1 MSNFI
6 GIMCAGAF
14 GALSRYAVSGW
25 IQERFGGAFPWGTMT
40 VNVLGCFIFGFIWTL
55 ANERYL
61 LPNSVSFIVLT
72 GFAGAFTTFSTM
84 TFEIFSLASTSAVA
98 WAVGYLLGS
107 QILGMG
113 AVWIGT
119 VVARML

>member
-1 MSNFI
+1 MSKILAMMF
-6 GIMCAGAF
+6 AGAL
-14 GALSRYAVSGW
+14 GAISRYVVSGW
-25 IQERFGGAFPWGTMT
+25 IQERVGGVFPWGTMT

-61 LPNSVSFIVLT
+61 LPNSVSFVVLT

-84 TFEIFSLASTSAVA
+84 TFEGLSLASTSAVA
-98 WAVGYLLGS
+98 LAVGYLLGS
-107 QILGMG
+107 QLLGMG
-113 AVWIGT
+113 AIWSGA